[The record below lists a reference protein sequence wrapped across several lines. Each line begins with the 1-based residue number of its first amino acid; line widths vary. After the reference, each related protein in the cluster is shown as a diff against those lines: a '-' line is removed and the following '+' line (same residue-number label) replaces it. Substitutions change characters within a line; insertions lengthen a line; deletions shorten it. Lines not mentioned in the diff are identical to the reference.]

1 MFDDLLFARALH
13 VLAVVHWIGGVGFV
27 TLVILPLALSRPAAE
42 GLDLFNLVERR
53 FAAQVRWSI
62 PLAGAAGLWMT
73 YRMNVWD
80 RFVDPHFWWM
90 PAMALLWTVFMA
102 MVFVVE
108 PLFDHKF
115 EVLARKNPAGALK
128 RLALMHL
135 ILLGLLAVTILGAVA
150 GAHGYYF

>member
-27 TLVILPLALSRPAAE
+27 TLVILPLALKRSAAE
-42 GLDLFNLVERR
+42 GLDLFNLVEHR

-62 PLAGAAGLWMT
+62 PIAGAAGLWMT
-73 YRMNVWD
+73 YRMDLWD
-80 RFVDPHFWWM
+80 RFLDPHFWWM

-102 MVFVVE
+102 MVFVIE
-108 PLFDHKF
+108 PLFGHKF
-115 EVLARKNPAGALK
+115 EDLARKNPDGALK